1 MPPPHPLSCRSSPL
15 AGSVLFAREL
25 DVLRK
30 ATLKGLICTKDRV
43 VAGTLLALSLPLCV
57 TWAKSV
63 VIFTSRIREKTGWC
77 LLAQRVDNCVQFRLD
92 STRLQREVAK
102 LLQAG
107 DPPPK
112 VPTNADW
119 GVCCPQGHS
128 RGGSAQ
134 ECRAVV
140 LCGPRNTPERKLSA
154 SSLLHQWQVQ
164 PSPLGLDFRVGL
176 KDHEPEDN
184 INARL
189 SRFPLEVPGK
199 SAEDV

>member
-1 MPPPHPLSCRSSPL
+1 M
-15 AGSVLFAREL
+15 
-25 DVLRK
+25 
-30 ATLKGLICTKDRV
+30 
-43 VAGTLLALSLPLCV
+43 
-57 TWAKSV
+57 
-63 VIFTSRIREKTGWC
+63 
-77 LLAQRVDNCVQFRLD
+77 
-92 STRLQREVAK
+92 
-102 LLQAG
+102 
-107 DPPPK
+107 
-112 VPTNADW
+112 
-119 GVCCPQGHS
+119 
-128 RGGSAQ
+128 
-134 ECRAVV
+134 V